1 MSTKGGSLSRAD
13 VIWILQEVLQADA
26 QIKAGNKDR
35 YVIGRSVALHSAG
48 SRLLK
53 VGRKDFER
61 YIAWLAL
68 EVESGKRIGAL
79 PEPIAWTRENP
90 E

>member
-1 MSTKGGSLSRAD
+1 MSTKGGSLTRAD
-13 VIWILQEVLQADA
+13 VVWILQEVLQADA
-26 QIKAGNKDR
+26 QINAGNKDR
-35 YVIGRSVALHSAG
+35 YVIGRSVALHSTA

-53 VGRKDFER
+53 VSRRDFER
-61 YIAWLAL
+61 YITWLAV

-79 PEPIAWTRENP
+79 PEPFAWTRENP